1 MAVLAV
7 GSLALA
13 GCGDDARGG
22 GAERAAAGV
31 PERAVAVAGP
41 ALLPPSD
48 SELTAGLPVE
58 MVVAPDDVEPLPGD
72 LADAGPG
79 LLALY
84 GDPSAED
91 PLSEPWALAVLH
103 QGSENSGLGGT
114 FDARGTGTVWTE
126 VPVEQLNQESRHAGV
141 LTSGLDA
148 PTVAA
153 LADGVEVTDRERA
166 GEGIEIPPAVLDD
179 QPGTLRLITSGSLD
193 VAAIGSAWERS
204 NLAPTVRWDERLDWP
219 EPSRRLA
226 VTSYAADRGLELL
239 LRATNGGPAVG
250 PSVMPVGSSPPDN
263 IVIGV
268 RTVGDTTALV
278 QSTEFSVEEID
289 RVLGSLEPAAADRF
303 AELSKAFL
311 DKGPSSA
318 GMTGDPEELVSGEAL
333 GGRWF
338 VAADIERVDSM
349 IGPVD
354 SCMISNGFEFP
365 DGSFGGGGAQGGYC
379 TEFGGV
385 SGENVYEKDAMFF
398 LGDLP
403 MNVARIEVTLADGSV
418 HEPEL
423 VGSRRLLF
431 GFVVDGTTAITS
443 ARTYG
448 SDGALI
454 VDLVD
459 PSLGTAAIERF
470 AENWPTEP
478 GG

>member
-13 GCGDDARGG
+13 GCGDDTRGG

-148 PTVAA
+148 PIVAA
-153 LADGVEVTDRERA
+153 LADGVEVTDRDGA

-179 QPGTLRLITSGSLD
+179 QPGTLRLITAGSLD
-193 VAAIGSAWERS
+193 VAAIGSAWSAATWRPPFDGTS
-204 NLAPTVRWDERLDWP
+204 S
-219 EPSRRLA
+219 SRGR
-226 VTSYAADRGLELL
+226 
-239 LRATNGGPAVG
+239 
-250 PSVMPVGSSPPDN
+250 SPP
-263 IVIGV
+263 
-268 RTVGDTTALV
+268 
-278 QSTEFSVEEID
+278 
-289 RVLGSLEPAAADRF
+289 AAWR
-303 AELSKAFL
+303 
-311 DKGPSSA
+311 
-318 GMTGDPEELVSGEAL
+318 
-333 GGRWF
+333 
-338 VAADIERVDSM
+338 
-349 IGPVD
+349 
-354 SCMISNGFEFP
+354 
-365 DGSFGGGGAQGGYC
+365 
-379 TEFGGV
+379 
-385 SGENVYEKDAMFF
+385 
-398 LGDLP
+398 
-403 MNVARIEVTLADGSV
+403 
-418 HEPEL
+418 
-423 VGSRRLLF
+423 
-431 GFVVDGTTAITS
+431 
-443 ARTYG
+443 
-448 SDGALI
+448 
-454 VDLVD
+454 
-459 PSLGTAAIERF
+459 
-470 AENWPTEP
+470 
-478 GG
+478 